1 MSRDEGQ
8 CGDAHPPP
16 DPGQDGRSNE
26 AERRWGADGEKRGWG
41 TNLEKQSGAAKGL
54 GRRDR
59 KAKGVEKHSSP
70 FSLLPG
76 VDPDLLFSELR
87 AEEQEEV
94 TSTQMPKQAGAEF
107 TVSPLVSMMA
117 TESGLLSPFHRQ
129 TTEAGVAHI
138 CIEP

>member
-1 MSRDEGQ
+1 MKDNVGTRTLPLTQDSMAEATKQREGGGRMARRGAGELTWRSRVGQ
-8 CGDAHPPP
+8 
-16 DPGQDGRSNE
+16 
-26 AERRWGADGEKRGWG
+26 
-41 TNLEKQSGAAKGL
+41 LKGL

-87 AEEQEEV
+87 AEEQEAV

-129 TTEAGVAHI
+129 TTEAGVDQI

>member
-1 MSRDEGQ
+1 MKDNVGTRTLPLTQDRMAEATKQREGGGRMARRGAGELTWRSRVGQ
-8 CGDAHPPP
+8 
-16 DPGQDGRSNE
+16 
-26 AERRWGADGEKRGWG
+26 
-41 TNLEKQSGAAKGL
+41 LKGL

-87 AEEQEEV
+87 AEEQEAV